1 MNANHAEIRSAG
13 GAQPHDPIRFVE
25 HADRDLIHNEVHARP
40 PLAIFPP
47 LTVSHMAFKCGE
59 HRFDDDF
66 NHLCALMDG
75 EGLKRPEAG
84 ARHAV
89 FHLGDA
95 LIKWERHTEFLAL
108 TIIQPLGDCEIGS
121 VGALTALP
129 KDWLEAIDGPL
140 MAGMHIVF
148 LGDQDD
154 RDLYNWQE
162 LLFGRRRLFGARV
175 DGDNAR
181 VWTDFDLHADRFG
194 RILIQSGQHRGFRAG
209 RLLKWL
215 LEIETYRVLA
225 MMGLPKVGGARPRV
239 SELERSLRALI
250 DELNDTGSTASD
262 QELLHRLTEL
272 AAGLE
277 EQWAALRYRIAA
289 SRAYYAIVRRRLGR
303 LAETPLDDLQTL
315 TGFVDHRLAPAMDTI
330 DAVEKRLM
338 ALGEAVERTTGM
350 IRTRVDIALEEQN
363 QHILRSMDERGKQ
376 QLLLNQAVENFS
388 VAAISYYV
396 AMLFNTAVKGAV
408 PAQIVAPYTLTAIAL
423 PFIVLGVWW
432 GVRRTRKGIERLK
445 G

>member
-1 MNANHAEIRSAG
+1 MNANHAEIRSTG
-13 GAQPHDPIRFVE
+13 GAQIVDPVPFAE
-25 HADRDLIHNEVHARP
+25 HADRDVIHNEVHARP

-59 HRFDDDF
+59 HRFADDF
-66 NHLCALMDG
+66 AHLCALMER
-75 EGLKRPEAG
+75 EGLEVPRTD

-89 FHLGDA
+89 FHIGDA

-108 TIIQPLGDCEIGS
+108 TIIKPLGTCEAGS
-121 VGALTALP
+121 IGALKALP
-129 KDWLEAIDGPL
+129 QDWLEAIDGPL
-140 MAGMHIVF
+140 IAGMHIVF

-175 DGDNAR
+175 DGGQAR

-194 RILIQSGQHRGFRAG
+194 RILIQSGEHRSFRAG

-225 MMGLPKVGGARPRV
+225 MMGLPKVSGARPRV
-239 SELERSLRALI
+239 SELEQSLRDLI
-250 DELNDTGSTASD
+250 DELNDAGSTASD
-262 QELLHRLTEL
+262 QDLLHRLTDL

-289 SRAYYAIVRRRLGR
+289 SRAYYAIVRRRLDR
-303 LAETPLDDLQTL
+303 LGEGALDDLQTL

-338 ALGEAVERTTGM
+338 ALGEAIERTTGM

-363 QHILRSMDERGKQ
+363 QHILRSMDARGRQ

-396 AMLFNTAVKGAV
+396 AMLVNTLAKGVV
-408 PAQIVAPYTLTAIAL
+408 PEEVIEPYTLTALAL
-423 PFIVLGVWW
+423 PFIVFGVWW
-432 GVRRTRKGIERLK
+432 GVRRTRKGIEDLMD
-445 G
+445 